1 MIIVP
6 SDRPLDES
14 RGKTEFGLLFTQA
27 MKKFDL
33 LISILLIPLD
43 YIMLLVAG
51 FISYSLRYQELV
63 TQVRPVFFDVSFST
77 YVSSLALVA
86 LLALVVFA
94 WSGLYS
100 VKPIVS
106 TFEEFKQVFLAV
118 STTFL
123 VIIITIFLRR
133 ELFSSRFIIL
143 SAWLLAIIFVW
154 LGRWLLYRIKGLML
168 SRGLVAYHYILIG
181 SGPAHDRIK
190 DYYTHHKNQGYK
202 LIGEWAHFSE
212 STAEE
217 ILTATQPDHI
227 DEIILTEPEG
237 NRAELLR
244 LMQFSSEHHLSLRY
258 VASLQDSQLVNFELT
273 TLAGYPIVRI
283 KRTPLEGWG
292 RVVKR
297 LFDFIGA
304 LILIII
310 IAPIGVVVSLCILV
324 DSRGPVFVRL
334 ARVGQY
340 GQTFQLF
347 KFRSMIK
354 DAHKLKQEILQ
365 FNERQ
370 DGPLFK
376 MKNDPR
382 ITKVGKFLRRS
393 SLDELPQLF
402 NVLLGTMSLVG
413 PRPHEPEEVSRY
425 TSQYKKLLNIKPGMT
440 GAAQVSGRS
449 KLLFEDEAKI
459 DIYYIENWSLLEDI
473 KILAKTPAAVINY
486 KNVY

>member
-1 MIIVP
+1 
-6 SDRPLDES
+6 
-14 RGKTEFGLLFTQA
+14 

-51 FISYSLRYQELV
+51 FISYTLRYQELV

-86 LLALVVFA
+86 VLALIVLA

-100 VKPIVS
+100 IKTSIHS
-106 TFEEFKQVFLAV
+106 FEEFKQVFLAV
-118 STTFL
+118 SSTFL
-123 VIIITIFLRR
+123 VVIITIFLRR

-143 SAWLLAIIFVW
+143 TGWVLAIVFVW
-154 LGRWLLYRIKGLML
+154 LGRWLLYRLKGLIL
-168 SRGLVAYHYILIG
+168 SQGLVAYHYILIG

-190 DYYTHHKNQGYK
+190 EYYASHKNQGYK
-202 LIGEWAHFSE
+202 LIGEWHHFSE
-212 STAEE
+212 ATAAE
-217 ILTATQPDHI
+217 ILATTEPDTI

-258 VASLQDSQLVNFELT
+258 VASLQDSQLVNFELS

-297 LFDFIGA
+297 LFDAIGA
-304 LILIII
+304 AVLIIVLLPLGLLI
-310 IAPIGVVVSLCILV
+310 SLCIVV
-324 DSRGPVFVRL
+324 DSSGPVLVRL

-340 GQTFQLF
+340 GQTFRLF
-347 KFRSMIK
+347 KFRSMVK
-354 DAHKLKQEILQ
+354 DAHQMKKEILQ

-382 ITKVGKFLRRS
+382 ITRVGTFLRRS